1 MRKIS
6 YKKGRKVSVSNFEY
20 TGVYTDKGSDMQLF
34 VYNEDKV
41 IEEQHISVKKFMTT
55 KDLALN
61 NWLNIH
67 GLNDVEVIKS
77 LAEALQL
84 NTIIVSDILNIS
96 RGTRLDELD
105 DTLFFSI
112 KSILPNDSDDKTIL
126 IEQISF
132 LLQDNLIISFQEK
145 RGDFF
150 THIRERLREN
160 TGIVRKKRVDYLLY
174 LMLDSIIENFYITIE
189 NKENDIEALLLA
201 SKTADSPI
209 IMQDIENLRE
219 IFHILKRAIVPLRD
233 ALFTIKTIKED
244 DDFNCIETS
253 NYIFFG
259 RLHQKALELLEQ
271 IDYDMKN
278 LDSASN
284 FFYTAQNHKMNEVMK
299 TLTVISSVFLPLTFI
314 VGLYGM
320 NFKYIP
326 ELNYKYGYF
335 ITLGVMFI
343 LVVLMLYYFKKKRWF

>member
-1 MRKIS
+1 MRKIK
-6 YKKGRKVSVSNFEY
+6 YKKGRKKIPVTIEY
-20 TGVYTDKGSDMQLF
+20 TGIYTDSKTEMQLF
-34 VYNEDKV
+34 VYEENSVAEFQDITLKKINE
-41 IEEQHISVKKFMTT
+41 S
-55 KDLALN
+55 KDDTQN

-67 GLNDVEVIKS
+67 GLNDAELIKS
-77 LAEALQL
+77 LAETIKL
-84 NTIIVSDILNIS
+84 NTVIVSDILNIS

-105 DTLFFSI
+105 DTLFFSV
-112 KSILPNDSDDKTIL
+112 KSILPNVDKNTIL

-132 LLQDNLIISFQEK
+132 LLQDNLIVSFQEK

-160 TGIVRKKRVDYLLY
+160 TGIVRKKKVDYLLY
-174 LMLDSIIENFYITIE
+174 LMLDSIIENFYVTIE
-189 NKENDIEALLLA
+189 HKEDKIEALLVA
-201 SKTADSPI
+201 SKTSESPE
-209 IMQDIENLRE
+209 IMEEIEQLRE
-219 IFHILKRAIVPLRD
+219 VFHLLKRSITPLRD

-244 DDFNCIETS
+244 DEFNSIEKS

-271 IDYDMKN
+271 IDYDMKT

-284 FFYTAQNHKMNEVMK
+284 FFYTAQSHRMNEVMK

-326 ELNYKYGYF
+326 ELNFRYGYF
-335 ITLGVMFI
+335 ITLGVMFV
-343 LVVLMLYYFKKKRWF
+343 LVLLMLYYFKKKRWF